1 MEFAW
6 FAVNLGYSRQ
16 DYSQLTQT
24 DIAFIRKAY
33 ENKLVSETNAIR
45 NAVYNAVGN
54 AFRKKGKPFADLW
67 KKLPKHGDKKVKE
80 KAMQTILEIEK
91 TETGWIDLIYKA
103 NGMKKPERRKKDG

>member
-24 DIAFIRKAY
+24 DIVFIRKAY

-67 KKLPKHGDKKVKE
+67 KKRPKHGDKKVKE